1 MLHDIVLMWYLQIK
15 YNPQNIL
22 GFGLS
27 DGEVVERVWS
37 YLRRFA
43 AMTKEMHPSHQIDV
57 LSDGLSYYCQKSARN
72 LGRFLIKHTH
82 HHVILI
88 KLGKLLP
95 KRLLNAQKVDQEST
109 SQLQELMDS
118 SPGITL

>member
-1 MLHDIVLMWYLQIK
+1 MLHDIVLTWYLQIK
-15 YNPQNIL
+15 YNPRNIL

-43 AMTKEMHPSHQIDV
+43 AMTKEMHPSHRIDV

-95 KRLLNAQKVDQEST
+95 KRLLNAQKVGQEST

-118 SPGITL
+118 SPGIIL

>member
-1 MLHDIVLMWYLQIK
+1 MVK
-15 YNPQNIL
+15 
-22 GFGLS
+22 F
-27 DGEVVERVWS
+27 VERVWS

-95 KRLLNAQKVDQEST
+95 KRLLNAQKVGQEST